1 MILFK
6 CIIAGDLAEFYLV
19 HYLMK
24 VEESLNASN
33 KKPFEKSPGCSTT

>member
-19 HYLMK
+19 HYLKK
-24 VEESLNASN
+24 VEESLNDSY
-33 KKPFEKSPGCSTT
+33 KKSHEKSPGCSTT